1 MITAGSPLGRTSDEA
16 QGRPTP
22 ELTNAGLEPTASRLK
37 EPDDLRKGELPISV
51 NGNPVNVVG
60 PLSTGLEIKEGAIEQ
75 GVAIELDFVLA
86 RTLPDDKQSIVGD
99 DDKVDVTE
107 FKTFIAVAADDK
119 GRIEII
125 VNTRPRIVT
134 TDELSYDE
142 VIKLAFDPP
151 PTGPHWE
158 IVVSYRNGA
167 GRPPDGRLRPGGT
180 VKVQEG
186 TVFNVT
192 ATDKS

>member
-1 MITAGSPLGRTSDEA
+1 MITAGSPLGRTSDER
-16 QGRPTP
+16 QVSPVPG
-22 ELTNAGLEPTASRLK
+22 LTEDGLEPAAARPK

-51 NGNPVNVVG
+51 NGKPVSVVG
-60 PLSTGLEIKEGAIEQ
+60 PLSTGLEIKEAAIEQ

-86 RTLPDDKQSIVGD
+86 RSLPEGKQSIVGD
-99 DDKVDVTE
+99 DDKVDVAE

-134 TDELSYDE
+134 SDELSYDE

-151 PTGPHWE
+151 PTGPNWE

-167 GRPPDGRLRPGGT
+167 GRPPDGRLRRGGT

>member
-1 MITAGSPLGRTSDEA
+1 MEAGIEPEGL
-16 QGRPTP
+16 RP
-22 ELTNAGLEPTASRLK
+22 K
-37 EPDDLRKGELPISV
+37 EPDDLRKGELLISV
-51 NGNPVNVVG
+51 NGKPVNVAG
-60 PLSTGLEIKEGAIEQ
+60 PLSTGLEIKEAAIEQ
-75 GVAIELDFVLA
+75 GVAIELGFVLA

-134 TDELSYDE
+134 ADELSYDE
-142 VIKLAFDPP
+142 VIRLAFDPP
-151 PTGPHWE
+151 PTGPNWE